1 MRWRRVVREH
11 GPLAAV
17 VIAAGALAVL
27 ELRPG
32 HDWGDDF
39 ALYIDQARALVEG
52 DVQEVIDRTTY
63 TVRNSSWHSFSPYGY
78 PWVVPLL
85 LAPAY
90 ALFGIDYDA
99 FKVVELVFFL
109 GFLVVL
115 HALLRPRLGRVA
127 TLAIVAFVGLNQAY
141 TGWVNSVLSEFP
153 FAFFV
158 AASLLAIERVFAA
171 SRFGNDPL
179 RQPPWWALAGVGVL
193 LGVCA
198 NVRTE
203 GVIVVL
209 ALAARQALT
218 AYDLRDDLRRL
229 AIPFAVPYV
238 AGGLFHLLLNV
249 LLPSDPGT
257 AIDDSGGMGFH
268 NWDVN
273 ISYYGDV
280 LSGMFGLDGW
290 WLALVLMLI
299 IVHALSGVLVRWRE
313 DLPLA
318 LTTLGLAF
326 VYLSVPF
333 REVRYLYVV
342 MPLALYFAVHGVRR
356 LDLRVVPRSVPSGVL
371 PVLGVLA
378 LVAFNTRPLASAV
391 VYWRTYPDA
400 VNGPHTP
407 DTEEMWDEVRAVT
420 EADDLVAFFR
430 ARTMNLYTGR
440 QGLQLTSLPQILE
453 RADWYVMARGSTY
466 SQCLIDDDIAAA
478 TDGRLEKVWE
488 NGVNGAGWT
497 IWRVDRSEPLD
508 PAQLAALPPCRP
520 A

>member
-1 MRWRRVVREH
+1 
-11 GPLAAV
+11 
-17 VIAAGALAVL
+17 
-27 ELRPG
+27 
-32 HDWGDDF
+32 
-39 ALYIDQARALVEG
+39 
-52 DVQEVIDRTTY
+52 
-63 TVRNSSWHSFSPYGY
+63 
-78 PWVVPLL
+78 
-85 LAPAY
+85 
-90 ALFGIDYDA
+90 
-99 FKVVELVFFL
+99 
-109 GFLVVL
+109 
-115 HALLRPRLGRVA
+115 
-127 TLAIVAFVGLNQAY
+127 
-141 TGWVNSVLSEFP
+141 
-153 FAFFV
+153 
-158 AASLLAIERVFAA
+158 
-171 SRFGNDPL
+171 
-179 RQPPWWALAGVGVL
+179 
-193 LGVCA
+193 
-198 NVRTE
+198 
-203 GVIVVL
+203 
-209 ALAARQALT
+209 
-218 AYDLRDDLRRL
+218 
-229 AIPFAVPYV
+229 
-238 AGGLFHLLLNV
+238 
-249 LLPSDPGT
+249 
-257 AIDDSGGMGFH
+257 MGFH

-391 VYWRTYPDA
+391 DYWRTYPDA